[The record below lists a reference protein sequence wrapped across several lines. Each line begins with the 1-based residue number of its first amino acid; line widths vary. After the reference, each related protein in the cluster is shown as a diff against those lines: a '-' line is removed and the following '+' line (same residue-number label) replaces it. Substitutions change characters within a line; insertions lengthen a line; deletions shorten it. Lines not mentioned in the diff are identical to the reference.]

1 MPPSQLPT
9 KPDIFFKNKTSC
21 KVPGVSTR
29 TGWCFTLGTS
39 IKLLDPLSQNL
50 TLSKNGDL
58 KRIYSS
64 FFLKKSRGDFLKN
77 SLHNCFFGFHFVLV
91 TTFHICL
98 NHSYVP
104 AFFFLVDTP
113 WNHVQQTAPKKMVKS
128 WSFQTASLLL
138 CSKAP
143 WQAGIN

>member
-39 IKLLDPLSQNL
+39 IKLLDSLSQNL

-77 SLHNCFFGFHFVLV
+77 TLQNCFFGFHFVLV

-104 AFFFLVDTP
+104 AFVFWFAPLGCMFNNGPENGQIMELPNCLLV
-113 WNHVQQTAPKKMVKS
+113 A
-128 WSFQTASLLL
+128 L
-138 CSKAP
+138 
-143 WQAGIN
+143 

>member
-9 KPDIFFKNKTSC
+9 KPDIFFKNKASC

-39 IKLLDPLSQNL
+39 IKLLDPLGQNL
-50 TLSKNGDL
+50 TLSKNGGQ

-64 FFLKKSRGDFLKN
+64 FFLKQVEGISFKKT
-77 SLHNCFFGFHFVLV
+77 LHNCFFGFQFVLV

-104 AFFFLVDTP
+104 AFCLVDAP
-113 WNHVQQTAPKKMVKS
+113 WMHVQQTAPKMVKS
-128 WSFQTASLLL
+128 WSFNTCLLVAL
-138 CSKAP
+138 
-143 WQAGIN
+143 